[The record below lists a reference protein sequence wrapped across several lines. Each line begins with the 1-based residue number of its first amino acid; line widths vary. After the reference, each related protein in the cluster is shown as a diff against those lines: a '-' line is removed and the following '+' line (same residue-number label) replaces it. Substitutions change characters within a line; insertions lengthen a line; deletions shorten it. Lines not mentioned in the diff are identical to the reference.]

1 MASYESAH
9 AARAACARAAP
20 VHVHVKHAE
29 CRVWQCVHVC
39 VCVCSLL
46 LGYILSTPSS

>member
-9 AARAACARAAP
+9 APRAACARAAP
-20 VHVHVKHAE
+20 VPVRVKHAE